1 MIHRDEDGKYTKWA
15 WPGAYPVFHVVAD
28 GGVPCAKCANEHS
41 RRNDPECP
49 DDDQWRVVA
58 SDVNWNDP
66 ELFCDHC
73 NERIESAYAGD
84 EAESDN

>member
-15 WPGAYPVFHVVAD
+15 WPGIYPVFHVVAD
-28 GGVPCAKCANEHS
+28 GGVLCAKCANEHS